1 MLGMEGPK
9 HLRDRAALVDEL
21 VNRILKVLLAFSM
34 VEKLY
39 PYPGTEESRV
49 CGSEFDVGHD
59 FVLPHPIIASLSEKW
74 KGQRNFSGYA
84 TSEALAN
91 VLSAIFVGVGLFSL
105 LSGGCRLNFE
115 KVPHRVER
123 RLSCGSF

>member
-1 MLGMEGPK
+1 VLSVEGPK

-39 PYPGTEESRV
+39 PYPGTEESGV

-59 FVLPHPIIASLSEKW
+59 FVLPHTIIASLSEKW
-74 KGQRNFSGYA
+74 KGQRN
-84 TSEALAN
+84 TSEAQFDC
-91 VLSAIFVGVGLFSL
+91 FVRASQLVVNPL
-105 LSGGCRLNFE
+105 
-115 KVPHRVER
+115 HYD
-123 RLSCGSF
+123 